1 MKLIRF
7 FSFFQES
14 FEESAS
20 DKMSEDDECS
30 PGPSSQNSIASED
43 SGIGSYQDVNMIEQL
58 STVKMQHGKPVDDA
72 RMCKICYNRE
82 LRKVFVPC
90 GHLVACA
97 ECAKNMKTCAVC
109 RKPVIDTVQ
118 AFIS

>member
-1 MKLIRF
+1 MEQSLI
-7 FSFFQES
+7 QGLKEKV
-14 FEESAS
+14 
-20 DKMSEDDECS
+20 DTECN
-30 PGPSSQNSIASED
+30 PGPSSQNSIGSQD
-43 SGIGSYQDVNMIEQL
+43 SGIESIGSSGMELNETIMEELI
-58 STVKMQHGKPVDDA
+58 TNKQHSGKPIDDA

-97 ECAKNMKTCAVC
+97 ECAKNMHVCAVC